1 MKMTVFICSVIFSF
15 LLACS
20 GGKKQ
25 GLIDEPQTGEIQ
37 EAALYESE
45 EVLDTIIPS
54 GPKYKGTRK
63 IDSSNPP
70 VKLNLAS
77 QNKEN
82 KILDIA
88 DYYSAVRYVKLKHPL
103 PSEEG
108 GFLGNS
114 KMKMYYEQ
122 GSSSGRGFNSD
133 VYVANDFIVAGDC
146 FFGYHCYDKD
156 GKFDYSI
163 VMMNK
168 TPQYDRKGNLFTIHW
183 DKSLRM
189 IGSFS
194 VLGDNCIF
202 FTSQEGKAKLYFHN
216 LKKKKNYLER
226 PAWGGEMKLLNPT
239 TFVSYYYNI
248 RAEKP
253 ERFFSILDYKGDIL
267 STFVNSNSL
276 FLSQKKGASP
286 NPDRN
291 LMYYFND
298 QLTMRQ
304 AYNDTIYRV
313 VSEKELKPVYVMDF
327 GSQKLDVE
335 TALYGDKSN
344 KLIPYEWFETD
355 DFAFIIYTKNYD
367 CPSNRQSGSVK
378 FNYCYYDKQTKVFY
392 NIPSDKLPEEYL
404 INNSIEGGIPLI
416 GNNVKANG
424 KLLYIGYTKAQLES
438 VIKQKDFASLP
449 QAQQDKVNSLY
460 DDLGEQELLV
470 MILE

>member
-1 MKMTVFICSVIFSF
+1 MKKAVFTCLVIFSF
-15 LLACS
+15 FWACS

-25 GLIDEPQTGEIQ
+25 GLVDEPQTEETQ
-37 EAALYESE
+37 EATLYESE

-54 GPKYKGTRK
+54 EPKYIGTRK

-70 VKLNLAS
+70 VKLNLVN

-82 KILDIA
+82 KILDVA

-103 PSEEG
+103 PPEDG

-114 KMKMYYEQ
+114 NMKMYYEQ
-122 GSSSGRGFNSD
+122 SSSNGRGFNSD
-133 VYVANDFIVAGDC
+133 VYVTNDFIVAGDR
-146 FFGYHCYDKD
+146 FFGFHCYDKD

-163 VMMNK
+163 VTMNK
-168 TPQYDRKGNLFTIHW
+168 TPIYNRKANLLTIHW

-194 VLGDNCIF
+194 VLGENCMF
-202 FTSQEGKAKLYFHN
+202 LTSQDGKSKQYFHN

-226 PAWGGEMKLLNPT
+226 PAWGGEMKLLSPT
-239 TFVSYYYNI
+239 SFVSYHYNV
-248 RAEKP
+248 RADKP
-253 ERFFSILDYKGDIL
+253 QVFFGILDYKGEIL
-267 STFVNSNSL
+267 SVFENTNPL

-291 LMYYFND
+291 FMYYFND

-313 VSEKELKPVYVMDF
+313 VSEKQLKPAYIMDF
-327 GSQKLDVE
+327 GNQKLDVE

-355 DFAFIIYTKNYD
+355 DFAFLIYTKDYD
-367 CPSNRQSGSVK
+367 CPNNRKSGSVK
-378 FNYCYYDKQTKVFY
+378 FNYCYYDKKSKALY
-392 NIPSDKLPEEYL
+392 DIPSNKLPEEYL

-416 GNNVKANG
+416 GNNAKANG

-438 VIKQKDFASLP
+438 VIKQKDFSSLP